1 MTEAAA
7 ATTSAAP
14 PANLGR
20 ALRAA
25 RLARG
30 LSLGQAAAATD
41 ISRSFLSLV
50 ENGKSDITI
59 GRLTRLIDCYG
70 ISISELVPSTPPA
83 DAEVVRPEERRLL
96 HSTSEGIDF
105 FLLSPDS
112 QRAMMPMLVE
122 FQPGAGLAEH
132 GRHSGD
138 EFIIVLSGELQLELE
153 GSEVRRLHAG
163 DAAYYSAERPHR
175 FKNASNRRGLRVLC
189 VDTPPNL

>member
-1 MTEAAA
+1 MTEVLHP
-7 ATTSAAP
+7 AP
-14 PANLGR
+14 PHLGR
-20 ALRAA
+20 TLREA

-30 LSLGQAAAATD
+30 LSLGQVAVETD

-70 ISISELVPSTPPA
+70 ISIADLIPTAPPV
-83 DAEVVRPEERRLL
+83 DAEVVRLAERRRL
-96 HSTSEGIDF
+96 HSEAEGIDF
-105 FLLSPDS
+105 FLLAPDS
-112 QRAMMPMLVE
+112 ERTMMPMIVE

-138 EFIIVLSGELQLELE
+138 EFVVVLSGELELELE
-153 GSEVRRLHAG
+153 GSEPRRLRAG

-175 FKNASNRRGLRVLC
+175 FKNASARNRLRVLC
-189 VDTPPNL
+189 VDSPPNL